1 MTERKGSSQIP
12 EGEPQS
18 RSGEQST
25 SGGEQPSR
33 EAAAP
38 FDNAT
43 PFDKLPG
50 EAPHE
55 MDTRAMK
62 AFAHPLRMAM
72 YTYLSDH
79 GAATSTMLAQ
89 HLGESTGQTS
99 YHLRQLEKHGLVEE
113 DPGRGT
119 GRERWW
125 KPVSFSIRRAFVEP
139 DGATSAQLDV
149 LTGHQLQDRFEKLR
163 AWHGYHA
170 HETPAWQDASVDTTS
185 TSQLTSEQARTMTRE
200 IMEVIERHTDA
211 AQQDNPDASPDAD
224 SDADFRRFRVYVSAF
239 PLRD

>member
-1 MTERKGSSQIP
+1 MSERKGSS
-12 EGEPQS
+12 ETPQD
-18 RSGEQST
+18 RQSPRR
-25 SGGEQPSR
+25 G
-33 EAAAP
+33 AAP
-38 FDNAT
+38 YE
-43 PFDKLPG
+43 KMPG

-55 MDTRAMK
+55 MDARAMK

-79 GAATSTMLAQ
+79 RAATSTMLAQ

-125 KPVSFSIRRAFVEP
+125 KPISFTIRRAFVEP
-139 DGATSAQLDV
+139 DGATAAQLDV
-149 LTGHQLQDRFEKLR
+149 LMSHQLQDRFEKLR
-163 AWHGYHA
+163 TWIGHHDEDTAEWR
-170 HETPAWQDASVDTTS
+170 DASVDSTS
-185 TSQLTSEQARTMTRE
+185 TSQLTAAQARALSRE
-200 IMEVIERHTDA
+200 LMEVVERHTDA
-211 AQQDNPDASPDAD
+211 AQQDGEGGGDSAGDTDA
-224 SDADFRRFRVYVSAF
+224 RRFRIYVSAF